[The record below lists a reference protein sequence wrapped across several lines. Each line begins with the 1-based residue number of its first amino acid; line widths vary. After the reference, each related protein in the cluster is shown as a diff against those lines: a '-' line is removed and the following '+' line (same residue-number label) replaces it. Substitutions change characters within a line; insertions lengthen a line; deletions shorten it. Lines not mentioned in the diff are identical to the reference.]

1 MLVKLIQGQRVRHPN
16 KQHWRIGQMVDVLVF
31 FVGVGDRP
39 LKLARSAPNLVITI
53 LFVCLCLM
61 PALAQE
67 SVFRSYMQ
75 SGRNAFELG
84 NYAEAERFYRLAIKE
99 VGLTTSAIGNTETV
113 SGAVVEQLLD

>member
-1 MLVKLIQGQRVRHPN
+1 
-16 KQHWRIGQMVDVLVF
+16 
-31 FVGVGDRP
+31 
-39 LKLARSAPNLVITI
+39 
-53 LFVCLCLM
+53 M

-99 VGLTTSAIGNTETV
+99 VGLTTSAIANTETV
-113 SGAVVEQLLD
+113 SGAVVEQLLDALNALGSAYYAQRYYEDAERVIRKEIVLLEILPSYEKLPDYTLALNNLGLVLSSHEKFT